1 MTAAFRNGRRGI
13 YGFTGGAAA
22 EKRLHTA
29 RVYDIIYKVFRKGG
43 AKTGDKMNAI
53 ELKDVHFSYSRD
65 GSGEEA
71 VKGVTL
77 SIEEGSF
84 VALVGHN
91 GSGKSTL
98 ARLLNGLFVP
108 TNGDVVVYGVNTKDE
123 KRIYDVRSRVGMVFQ
138 NPDNQMIATNVADD
152 IAFGPENL
160 GVEREE
166 IIRRVDWALEQVGMS
181 EYRDGTPFKL
191 SGGQKQRLAIA
202 GVLAIKPS
210 VMVLDEATA
219 MLDPKGRDEVMA
231 VTRKLNREEG
241 MTVVH
246 ITHYMDEALGADRLI
261 VMNDGLVVAD
271 GKPSEVFKQY
281 GLLRQIKL
289 GVPYV
294 TNVAVALHA
303 AGLDIDPHIVGEDE
317 LVEAI
322 CALK

>member
-1 MTAAFRNGRRGI
+1 
-13 YGFTGGAAA
+13 
-22 EKRLHTA
+22 
-29 RVYDIIYKVFRKGG
+29 
-43 AKTGDKMNAI
+43 MNAI
-53 ELKDVHFSYSRD
+53 ELKDVHYAYP
-65 GSGEEA
+65 GSEESGQEA

-108 TNGDVVVYGVNTKDE
+108 TGGDVVVYGVNTKDE

-202 GVLAIKPS
+202 GVLAIKPR

>member
-1 MTAAFRNGRRGI
+1 
-13 YGFTGGAAA
+13 
-22 EKRLHTA
+22 
-29 RVYDIIYKVFRKGG
+29 
-43 AKTGDKMNAI
+43 MNAI
-53 ELKDVHFSYSRD
+53 ELKDVHYAYP
-65 GSGEEA
+65 GSEESGQEA

-166 IIRRVDWALEQVGMS
+166 IISRVDWALEQVGMS

-202 GVLAIKPS
+202 GVLAIKPR

-219 MLDPKGRDEVMA
+219 MLDTKGRDEVME

>member
-1 MTAAFRNGRRGI
+1 
-13 YGFTGGAAA
+13 
-22 EKRLHTA
+22 
-29 RVYDIIYKVFRKGG
+29 
-43 AKTGDKMNAI
+43 MNAI
-53 ELKDVHFSYSRD
+53 ELKDVHYAYP
-65 GSGEEA
+65 GSEENGQEA

-202 GVLAIKPS
+202 GVLAIKPR

-303 AGLDIDPHIVGEDE
+303 AGLDLDPHIVGEDE

>member
-1 MTAAFRNGRRGI
+1 
-13 YGFTGGAAA
+13 
-22 EKRLHTA
+22 
-29 RVYDIIYKVFRKGG
+29 
-43 AKTGDKMNAI
+43 MNAI
-53 ELKDVHFSYSRD
+53 ELKDVHYAYP
-65 GSGEEA
+65 GSEESGQEA

-166 IIRRVDWALEQVGMS
+166 IIRRVDQALEQVGMS

-202 GVLAIKPS
+202 GVLAIKPR

-303 AGLDIDPHIVGEDE
+303 AGLDIDPHIIGEDE

>member
-1 MTAAFRNGRRGI
+1 M
-13 YGFTGGAAA
+13 
-22 EKRLHTA
+22 K
-29 RVYDIIYKVFRKGG
+29 
-43 AKTGDKMNAI
+43 AI
-53 ELKDVHFSYSRD
+53 ELKDVHYAYP
-65 GSGEEA
+65 GSEESGQEA

-98 ARLLNGLFVP
+98 ARLLNGLYVP

-166 IIRRVDWALEQVGMS
+166 IIRRVDQALEQVGMS

-202 GVLAIKPS
+202 GVLAIKPR

-261 VMNDGLVVAD
+261 VMNDGLVGAD

-294 TNVAVALHA
+294 TNVAVALHG
-303 AGLDIDPHIVGEDE
+303 AGLDIDPHIIGEDE

>member
-1 MTAAFRNGRRGI
+1 
-13 YGFTGGAAA
+13 
-22 EKRLHTA
+22 
-29 RVYDIIYKVFRKGG
+29 
-43 AKTGDKMNAI
+43 MNAI
-53 ELKDVHFSYSRD
+53 ELKDVHYAYP
-65 GSGEEA
+65 GSEENGQEA

-166 IIRRVDWALEQVGMS
+166 IISRVDWALEQVGMS

-202 GVLAIKPS
+202 GVLAIKPR

>member
-1 MTAAFRNGRRGI
+1 
-13 YGFTGGAAA
+13 
-22 EKRLHTA
+22 
-29 RVYDIIYKVFRKGG
+29 
-43 AKTGDKMNAI
+43 MNAI
-53 ELKDVHFSYSRD
+53 ELKDVHYAYP
-65 GSGEEA
+65 GSEESGQEA

-202 GVLAIKPS
+202 GVLAIKPR

-246 ITHYMDEALGADRLI
+246 ITHYMDEALCADRLI

-303 AGLDIDPHIVGEDE
+303 AGLDIDPHIVDEDE

>member
-1 MTAAFRNGRRGI
+1 
-13 YGFTGGAAA
+13 
-22 EKRLHTA
+22 
-29 RVYDIIYKVFRKGG
+29 
-43 AKTGDKMNAI
+43 MNAI
-53 ELKDVHFSYSRD
+53 ELKDVHYAYP
-65 GSGEEA
+65 GSEESGQEA

-166 IIRRVDWALEQVGMS
+166 IIRRVDWALAQVGMS

-202 GVLAIKPS
+202 GVLAIKPR

>member
-1 MTAAFRNGRRGI
+1 
-13 YGFTGGAAA
+13 
-22 EKRLHTA
+22 
-29 RVYDIIYKVFRKGG
+29 
-43 AKTGDKMNAI
+43 MNAI
-53 ELKDVHFSYSRD
+53 ELKDVHYAYP
-65 GSGEEA
+65 GSEESGQEA

-303 AGLDIDPHIVGEDE
+303 AGLDLDPHIVGEDE

>member
-1 MTAAFRNGRRGI
+1 
-13 YGFTGGAAA
+13 
-22 EKRLHTA
+22 
-29 RVYDIIYKVFRKGG
+29 
-43 AKTGDKMNAI
+43 MNAI
-53 ELKDVHFSYSRD
+53 ELKDVHYAYP
-65 GSGEEA
+65 GSEESGQEA

-166 IIRRVDWALEQVGMS
+166 IISRVDWALEQVGMS

>member
-1 MTAAFRNGRRGI
+1 M
-13 YGFTGGAAA
+13 
-22 EKRLHTA
+22 K
-29 RVYDIIYKVFRKGG
+29 
-43 AKTGDKMNAI
+43 AI
-53 ELKDVHFSYSRD
+53 ELKDVHYAYP
-65 GSGEEA
+65 GSEESGQEA

-202 GVLAIKPS
+202 GVLAIKPR

>member
-1 MTAAFRNGRRGI
+1 
-13 YGFTGGAAA
+13 
-22 EKRLHTA
+22 
-29 RVYDIIYKVFRKGG
+29 
-43 AKTGDKMNAI
+43 MNAI
-53 ELKDVHFSYSRD
+53 ELKDVHFAYP
-65 GSGEEA
+65 GAEESGEEA

-108 TNGDVVVYGVNTKDE
+108 TRGDAIVYGVNTKDD
-123 KRIYDVRSRVGMVFQ
+123 KRIFDVRSRVGMVFQ

-160 GVEREE
+160 GIEREE

-181 EYRDGTPFKL
+181 EYRDGTPFTL

-202 GVLAIKPS
+202 GVLAIKPR
-210 VMVLDEATA
+210 VMVLDESTA

-271 GKPSEVFKQY
+271 GAPREVFRQY

-289 GVPYV
+289 GVPFV
-294 TNVAVALHA
+294 TNVAVALHT
-303 AGLDIDPHIVGEDE
+303 AGLCVDPHIVDEDE

>member
-1 MTAAFRNGRRGI
+1 
-13 YGFTGGAAA
+13 
-22 EKRLHTA
+22 
-29 RVYDIIYKVFRKGG
+29 
-43 AKTGDKMNAI
+43 MNAI
-53 ELKDVHFSYSRD
+53 ELKDVHYAYP
-65 GSGEEA
+65 GSEESGQEA

-160 GVEREE
+160 DVEREE

-202 GVLAIKPS
+202 GVLAIKPR

-231 VTRKLNREEG
+231 VTHKLNREEG

>member
-1 MTAAFRNGRRGI
+1 
-13 YGFTGGAAA
+13 
-22 EKRLHTA
+22 
-29 RVYDIIYKVFRKGG
+29 
-43 AKTGDKMNAI
+43 MNAI
-53 ELKDVHFSYSRD
+53 ELKDVHYAYP
-65 GSGEEA
+65 GSEESGQEA

-108 TNGDVVVYGVNTKDE
+108 TSGDVVVYGVNTKDE

-202 GVLAIKPS
+202 GVLAIKPR

>member
-1 MTAAFRNGRRGI
+1 
-13 YGFTGGAAA
+13 
-22 EKRLHTA
+22 
-29 RVYDIIYKVFRKGG
+29 
-43 AKTGDKMNAI
+43 MNAI
-53 ELKDVHFSYSRD
+53 ELKDVHYAYP
-65 GSGEEA
+65 GSEESGQEA

-166 IIRRVDWALEQVGMS
+166 IIRRVDQALEQVGMS

-202 GVLAIKPS
+202 GVLAIKPR

-294 TNVAVALHA
+294 TNVAVALHG
-303 AGLDIDPHIVGEDE
+303 AGLDIDPHIIGEDE

>member
-1 MTAAFRNGRRGI
+1 
-13 YGFTGGAAA
+13 
-22 EKRLHTA
+22 
-29 RVYDIIYKVFRKGG
+29 
-43 AKTGDKMNAI
+43 MNAI
-53 ELKDVHFSYSRD
+53 ELKDVHYAYP
-65 GSGEEA
+65 GSEESGQEA

-98 ARLLNGLFVP
+98 ARLLNGLYVP
-108 TNGDVVVYGVNTKDE
+108 TSGDVVVYGVNTKDE

-166 IIRRVDWALEQVGMS
+166 IVRRVDWALEQVGMS

-202 GVLAIKPS
+202 GVLAIKPR

-246 ITHYMDEALGADRLI
+246 ITHYMDEALGADRLV

-271 GKPSEVFKQY
+271 GRPGEVFKQY

-294 TNVAVALHA
+294 TNVAVALHG
-303 AGLDIDPHIVGEDE
+303 AGLDIDPHIIGEDE

>member
-1 MTAAFRNGRRGI
+1 
-13 YGFTGGAAA
+13 
-22 EKRLHTA
+22 
-29 RVYDIIYKVFRKGG
+29 
-43 AKTGDKMNAI
+43 MNAI
-53 ELKDVHFSYSRD
+53 ELKDVHYAYP
-65 GSGEEA
+65 GSEESGQEA

-108 TNGDVVVYGVNTKDE
+108 TTGDVVVYGVNTKDE

-202 GVLAIKPS
+202 GVLAIKPR

>member
-1 MTAAFRNGRRGI
+1 
-13 YGFTGGAAA
+13 
-22 EKRLHTA
+22 
-29 RVYDIIYKVFRKGG
+29 
-43 AKTGDKMNAI
+43 MNAI
-53 ELKDVHFSYSRD
+53 ELKDVHYAYP
-65 GSGEEA
+65 GSEESGQEA

-108 TNGDVVVYGVNTKDE
+108 TGGDVVVYGVNTKDE

-202 GVLAIKPS
+202 GVLAIKPR

-219 MLDPKGRDEVMA
+219 MLDPKGRDEVMT

-271 GKPSEVFKQY
+271 GKPSEVFRQY

>member
-1 MTAAFRNGRRGI
+1 
-13 YGFTGGAAA
+13 
-22 EKRLHTA
+22 
-29 RVYDIIYKVFRKGG
+29 
-43 AKTGDKMNAI
+43 MNAI
-53 ELKDVHFSYSRD
+53 ELKDVHYAYP
-65 GSGEEA
+65 GSEESGQEA

-202 GVLAIKPS
+202 GVLAIKPR

-219 MLDPKGRDEVMA
+219 MLDPKGRDEVMT

>member
-1 MTAAFRNGRRGI
+1 
-13 YGFTGGAAA
+13 
-22 EKRLHTA
+22 
-29 RVYDIIYKVFRKGG
+29 
-43 AKTGDKMNAI
+43 MNAI
-53 ELKDVHFSYSRD
+53 ELKDVHYAYP
-65 GSGEEA
+65 GSEESGQEA

-202 GVLAIKPS
+202 GVLAIKPR

-231 VTRKLNREEG
+231 VTRRLNREEG

>member
-1 MTAAFRNGRRGI
+1 
-13 YGFTGGAAA
+13 
-22 EKRLHTA
+22 
-29 RVYDIIYKVFRKGG
+29 
-43 AKTGDKMNAI
+43 MNAI
-53 ELKDVHFSYSRD
+53 ELKDVHYAYP
-65 GSGEEA
+65 GSEESGQEA

-166 IIRRVDWALEQVGMS
+166 IISRVDWALEQVGMS

-202 GVLAIKPS
+202 GVLAIKPR

>member
-1 MTAAFRNGRRGI
+1 
-13 YGFTGGAAA
+13 
-22 EKRLHTA
+22 
-29 RVYDIIYKVFRKGG
+29 
-43 AKTGDKMNAI
+43 MNAI
-53 ELKDVHFSYSRD
+53 ELKDVHYAYP
-65 GSGEEA
+65 GSEESGQEA

-166 IIRRVDWALEQVGMS
+166 IIRRVDQALEQVGMS

-202 GVLAIKPS
+202 GVLAIKPR

-294 TNVAVALHA
+294 TNVAVALHG

>member
-1 MTAAFRNGRRGI
+1 
-13 YGFTGGAAA
+13 
-22 EKRLHTA
+22 
-29 RVYDIIYKVFRKGG
+29 
-43 AKTGDKMNAI
+43 MNAI
-53 ELKDVHFSYSRD
+53 ELKDVHYAYP
-65 GSGEEA
+65 GSEESGQEA

-166 IIRRVDWALEQVGMS
+166 IISRVDWALEQVGMS

-202 GVLAIKPS
+202 GVLAIKPR

-219 MLDPKGRDEVMA
+219 MLDPKGRDEVME

>member
-1 MTAAFRNGRRGI
+1 M
-13 YGFTGGAAA
+13 
-22 EKRLHTA
+22 K
-29 RVYDIIYKVFRKGG
+29 
-43 AKTGDKMNAI
+43 AI
-53 ELKDVHFSYSRD
+53 ELKDVHYAYP
-65 GSGEEA
+65 GSEESGQEA

-166 IIRRVDWALEQVGMS
+166 IIRRVDQALEQVGMS

-202 GVLAIKPS
+202 GVLAIKPR

>member
-1 MTAAFRNGRRGI
+1 
-13 YGFTGGAAA
+13 
-22 EKRLHTA
+22 
-29 RVYDIIYKVFRKGG
+29 
-43 AKTGDKMNAI
+43 MNAI
-53 ELKDVHFSYSRD
+53 ELKDVHYAYP
-65 GSGEEA
+65 GSEESGQEA

-202 GVLAIKPS
+202 GVLAIKPR

-294 TNVAVALHA
+294 TNVAVALYA

>member
-1 MTAAFRNGRRGI
+1 
-13 YGFTGGAAA
+13 
-22 EKRLHTA
+22 
-29 RVYDIIYKVFRKGG
+29 
-43 AKTGDKMNAI
+43 MNAI
-53 ELKDVHFSYSRD
+53 ELKDVHYAYP
-65 GSGEEA
+65 GSEESGQEA

-77 SIEEGSF
+77 SIEEGGF

-98 ARLLNGLFVP
+98 ARLLNGLYVP

-166 IIRRVDWALEQVGMS
+166 IIRRIDWALEQVGMS

-202 GVLAIKPS
+202 GVLAIKPR

>member
-1 MTAAFRNGRRGI
+1 
-13 YGFTGGAAA
+13 
-22 EKRLHTA
+22 
-29 RVYDIIYKVFRKGG
+29 
-43 AKTGDKMNAI
+43 MNAI
-53 ELKDVHFSYSRD
+53 ELKDVHYAYP
-65 GSGEEA
+65 GSEESGQEA

-202 GVLAIKPS
+202 GVLAIKPR

-294 TNVAVALHA
+294 TNVAVALHG
-303 AGLDIDPHIVGEDE
+303 AGLDIDPHIIGEDE

>member
-1 MTAAFRNGRRGI
+1 
-13 YGFTGGAAA
+13 
-22 EKRLHTA
+22 
-29 RVYDIIYKVFRKGG
+29 
-43 AKTGDKMNAI
+43 MNAI
-53 ELKDVHFSYSRD
+53 ELKDVHYAYP
-65 GSGEEA
+65 GSEESGQVA

-108 TNGDVVVYGVNTKDE
+108 TGGDVVVYGVNTKDE

-202 GVLAIKPS
+202 GVLAIKPR